1 MIQTFMAQGELLVV
15 FTSFHSDKA
24 NNNFHSDN
32 ASILILFC
40 SPESVA
46 YTPKLDEATQSLFL
60 IKDKN
65 IKVYNDLY
73 GRLCIYHTTKTAKI
87 KKKVILLCNTSPECQ
102 CSAVL

>member
-1 MIQTFMAQGELLVV
+1 MAQGELLVV
-15 FTSFHSDKA
+15 FISFHSDKA
-24 NNNFHSDN
+24 NYNFHSDN